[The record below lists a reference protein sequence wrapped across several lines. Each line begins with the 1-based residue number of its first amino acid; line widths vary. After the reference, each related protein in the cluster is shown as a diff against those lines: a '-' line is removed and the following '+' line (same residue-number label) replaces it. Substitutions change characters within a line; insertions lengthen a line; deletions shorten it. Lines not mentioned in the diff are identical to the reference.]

1 MHAFSD
7 LATATYCPRKLYYRW
22 REGDHE
28 VPESVR
34 ERRALAHRYPTLRD
48 PGTDLADEPIAV
60 TPTQLRSRLGAA
72 AERLDRWDELA
83 DPARTDVVLAGKDCR
98 GVAHKVLADP
108 PAPSVVSA
116 GEPPEQGV
124 WEPQSVRATA
134 AAKALAWERET
145 AVETAYVEYPAH
157 GVVRRIGL
165 TTRRKAAYRRALRTV
180 AEVDGPPP
188 RQTGPKCDAC
198 DYQATCGVRTRSL
211 RSLLGS

>member
-7 LATATYCPRKLYYRW
+7 LATAAYCPRQLYYQW
-22 REGDHE
+22 REGGHE
-28 VPESVR
+28 VTAGAR

-48 PGTDLADEPIAV
+48 PETELTDEPIAV
-60 TPTQLRSRLGAA
+60 TPTQWRSRMGATV
-72 AERLDRWDELA
+72 ERLDRWAELA
-83 DPARTDVVLAGKDCR
+83 DPPATDVVLEGKDCR

-108 PAPSVVSA
+108 PAPSIVSG
-116 GEPPEQGV
+116 GEPPDRGV

-145 AVETAYVEYPAH
+145 PVETAYVEYPTY
-157 GVVRRIGL
+157 GVIRRLEL

-180 AEVDGPPP
+180 ESLDGPPP
-188 RQTGPKCDAC
+188 RNAGPKCNAC
-198 DYQATCGVRTRSL
+198 EYQATCGVKTRSL